1 MTKIQ
6 KWVLG
11 IVSVITVMLLS
22 AMLTGSNNSVGGV
35 YNQVT
40 KYFYDGINVGT
51 NSQFTVSSAGVLSS
65 SGSTTFT
72 GATTIGSTSA
82 GLSFYAPVVTLTSD
96 TTITNAASGT
106 IYNIGTAGVDVTLP
120 APTAANGV
128 HYRFVVSANFATTAM
143 TIVAGTADTIEG
155 SLIVAGAV
163 VACDAADLISIS
175 PTSEDI
181 GDFVDVFS
189 NGTNWIIGANQA
201 MTASQ
206 HTCSG

>member
-1 MTKIQ
+1 MTKFQ
-6 KWVLG
+6 KIVLG
-11 IVSVITVMLLS
+11 IVTVITVMLLS
-22 AMLTGSNNSVGGV
+22 AALVPNSSKVGGV

-51 NSQFTVSSAGVLSS
+51 NSQFTISSLGVLVSSG
-65 SGSTTFT
+65 
-72 GATTIGSTSA
+72 GATIGSTTA
-82 GLSFYAPVVTLTSD
+82 GLNSYKTVTTLTAD

-143 TIVAGTADTIEG
+143 TIVAGTADTLEG
-155 SLIVAGAV
+155 SLLVAGAV
-163 VACDAADLISIS
+163 VDCDAGDLISIS
-175 PTSEDI
+175 ATNENI

-189 NGTNWIIGANQA
+189 NGTNWIIGASGA
-201 MTASQ
+201 LAASVLSC
-206 HTCSG
+206 TG